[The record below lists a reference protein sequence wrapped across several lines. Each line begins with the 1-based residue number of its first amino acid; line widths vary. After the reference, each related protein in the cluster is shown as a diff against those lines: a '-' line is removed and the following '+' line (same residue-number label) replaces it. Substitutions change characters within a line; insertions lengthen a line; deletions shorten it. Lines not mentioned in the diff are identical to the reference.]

1 MAIRRLEPVLIDQIA
16 AGEVIERPAAA
27 VKELV
32 ENALDAG
39 ATRIGVEIE
48 SGGRSLIRIT
58 DDGSGMNA
66 ADLELAVERH
76 ATSKLP
82 TGDLMAID
90 TLGFRGEA
98 LPSIGAVSRLEILT
112 RAAGQDNG
120 ASIRIEGGLKHP
132 VRPAAMARGTRI
144 EVRDLFFATPA
155 RLKFLKG
162 DRAEGQAVAQV
173 VKRLAMAHPAVR
185 FSFSGEGAANFDYT
199 ASGDTPE
206 GRLLRLGQV
215 LGAEFR
221 DNAVEVQAV
230 REGLAISGF
239 AGLPT
244 FHRATSQEQYLFVN
258 GRPVRD
264 KLLVGAVRAAYA
276 DYMPGDRHPVLALF
290 VMIHPAEVDVN
301 VHPAKTEVRFRD
313 PGLVRGVL
321 ISALRNALLMG
332 AQKAST
338 TGGDRTLAALAA
350 QPMMGR
356 GYSQS
361 YRPPGGGDWRQSGH
375 LQKSWAVPQHGFG
388 EQPQAAFDATGAPM
402 ADPRGHLSDATP
414 ELMAMPLGAARAQL
428 HDSYILAQT
437 GDGVVIVDQ
446 HAAHE
451 RLVYERLKKQR
462 AENAIPRQL
471 MLIPEIVELD
481 PSDAARLAEAGP
493 ALESLGLSLESFGP
507 GAVVIR
513 EVPSAIANGDLRGL
527 VQDIAD
533 NIADWGGPLA
543 LERAAD
549 HVLATFACHHSVRA
563 GRRMKPEEMNALLRE
578 MEITPGSGQCNHGRP
593 TYVELKLADIERLFG
608 RR

>member
-1 MAIRRLEPVLIDQIA
+1 MAVRRLDPVLIDQIA

-39 ATRIGVEIE
+39 AGRISVDIE
-48 SGGRSLIRIT
+48 RGGRGLIRVT
-58 DDGSGMNA
+58 DDGHGMSA
-66 ADLELAVERH
+66 MDLELAVERH

-82 TGDLMAID
+82 TGDLAAIG

-98 LPSIGAVSRLEILT
+98 LPSIGAVSRLEVTT
-112 RAAGQDNG
+112 RSAGEASG
-120 ASIRIEGGLKHP
+120 VSIRVEGGLKHP
-132 VRPAAMARGTRI
+132 VRPAAMAKGTRI

-155 RLKFLKG
+155 RLKFLKS
-162 DRAEGQAVAQV
+162 DRAEAQV
-173 VKRLAMAHPAVR
+173 VALAVKRLAMAHPAVR
-185 FSFSGEGAANFDYT
+185 FSFSGDGAGSFDYP
-199 ASGDTPE
+199 AGGDDAE

-221 DNAVEVQAV
+221 DNAAPVEAA
-230 REGLAISGF
+230 REGLEISGF

-244 FHRATSQEQYLFVN
+244 FHRATAQEQHLFVN

-276 DYMPGDRHPVLALF
+276 DFLPGDRHPVLALF
-290 VMIHPAEVDVN
+290 IVVDPAEVDVN
-301 VHPAKTEVRFRD
+301 VHPAKSEVRFRD

-321 ISALRNALLMG
+321 ISALRMALQASGHQASSMG
-332 AQKAST
+332 GA
-338 TGGDRTLAALAA
+338 RTLEAFQARTLP
-350 QPMMGR
+350 QGHMPQR
-356 GYSQS
+356 GYA
-361 YRPPGGGDWRQSGH
+361 PDWRR
-375 LQKSWAVPQHGFG
+375 SWAAPASATNGFH
-388 EQPQAAFDATGAPM
+388 EPPQAAFDAVSAPM
-402 ADPRGHLSDATP
+402 ADPRAHLTDAAP

-451 RLVYERLKKQR
+451 RLVYEKLKRQR
-462 AENAIPRQL
+462 AERAIARQL
-471 MLIPEIVELD
+471 LLIPQVVELD
-481 PSDAARLAEAGP
+481 PADASRLAEAAPQLEELGL
-493 ALESLGLSLESFGP
+493 ALEAFGP
-507 GAVVIR
+507 GAVAVR
-513 EVPSAIANGDLRGL
+513 EAPSAIAHGDIAGL
-527 VQDIAD
+527 VRDIAD

-578 MEITPGSGQCNHGRP
+578 MEQTPGSGQCNHGRP
-593 TYVELKLADIERLFG
+593 TYVELKLADIERMFG

>member
-1 MAIRRLEPVLIDQIA
+1 MAIRRLEPILIDQIA

-39 ATRIGVEIE
+39 ASRISIEIE
-48 SGGRSLIRIT
+48 GGGRHLIRIT
-58 DDGSGMNA
+58 DDGAGMSA
-66 ADLELAVERH
+66 TDLDLAVERH

-82 TGDLMAID
+82 TGNLMSIQ

-98 LPSIGAVSRLEILT
+98 LPSIASVSRLEILT
-112 RAAGQDNG
+112 RQRGGEAG
-120 ASIRIEGGLKHP
+120 ASIRVEGGVKQP
-132 VRPAAMARGTRI
+132 VRPAAMAKGTRI

-173 VKRLAMAHPAVR
+173 VKRLAMANPNVR
-185 FSFSGEGAANFDYT
+185 FAFSGEGAANFEYT
-199 ASGDTPE
+199 ASGDDAS

-221 DNAVEVQAV
+221 DNAIAVEAM

-264 KLLVGAVRAAYA
+264 KLLVGAVRAAYT
-276 DYMPGDRHPVLALF
+276 DFLPGDRHPVLALF
-290 VMIHPAEVDVN
+290 LDIHPAEVDVN

-313 PGLVRGVL
+313 AGLVRGMLV
-321 ISALRNALLMG
+321 SALKNALQMG
-332 AQKAST
+332 AQRAAT
-338 TGGDRTLAALAA
+338 TGGERTLAAFAS
-350 QPMMGR
+350 QPMMTRQLSGA
-356 GYSQS
+356 YAPQ
-361 YRPPGGGDWRQSGH
+361 RPVNGDWRR
-375 LQKSWAVPQHGFG
+375 SWAAPQPGFG
-388 EQPQAAFDATGAPM
+388 EGGQDSLASAGLPA
-402 ADPRGHLSDATP
+402 ADPSAHLSEASP
-414 ELMAMPLGAARAQL
+414 EVVAMPLGAARAQL
-428 HDSYILAQT
+428 HDSYIMAQT
-437 GDGVVIVDQ
+437 ADGIIIVDQ

-451 RLVYERLKKQR
+451 RLVYERLKRQR
-462 AENAIPRQL
+462 AANAIPRQL
-471 MLIPEIVELD
+471 MLIPEVIELD
-481 PSDAARLAEAGP
+481 PADAARLAEAAP
-493 ALESLGLSLESFGP
+493 QLESLGLALEGFGP
-507 GAVVIR
+507 GAVAVR
-513 EVPSAIANGDLRGL
+513 EVPSAIAGGNIGGL
-527 VQDIAD
+527 VRDIAD
-533 NIADWGGPLA
+533 NLAEWGGPLA

-578 MEITPGSGQCNHGRP
+578 MEQTPASAQCNHGRP
-593 TYVELKLADIERLFG
+593 TYIELKLADIERLFG